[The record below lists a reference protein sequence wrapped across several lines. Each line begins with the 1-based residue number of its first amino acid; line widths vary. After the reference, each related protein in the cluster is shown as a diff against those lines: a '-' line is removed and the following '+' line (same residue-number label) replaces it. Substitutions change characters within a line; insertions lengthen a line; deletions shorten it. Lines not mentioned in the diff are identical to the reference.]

1 MIINLFKTNKLR
13 KIVLKSHK
21 LRYNQK
27 QAIFDLLNQGID
39 FEAPIK
45 YLDNLDPQQ
54 IDILIHY
61 ARAGVRMYDEVVKLS
76 IGHTAEYT
84 ELFYYMLLNLDKID
98 TDWFFKFRER
108 YGYDAT
114 ESRLILEAILSG
126 LDRRVFESHHIY
138 SKEKI
143 QLINES
149 YQNGNRDFW
158 FIEKEY
164 DIDTMKF
171 IAQAQ
176 YEFHI
181 SKELLLKVKLE
192 DFHYEQYSNF
202 MYALKRYGEEILP
215 YLTPYHTK
223 EYFNLMHQYA
233 INNIPLENHLKRVL
247 NGEYTIGQAEAILD
261 ILVDYKN
268 LDIQFFESADLTSW
282 PVSVIDGFHMLMES
296 GDDAPYEKYFKI
308 INEMTPDKMNALD
321 SEFFDVIRLFR
332 KHRNYQLIESILSS
346 DGYTIESLYQLHLLE
361 MENERLTNSSLEKL
375 IGSSKEK
382 IFEIRRYMKSHFTDD
397 TTVDKLSAFN
407 MEKIRGLNDSVFL
420 S

>member
-138 SKEKI
+138 IVKKKSN
-143 QLINES
+143 LLT
-149 YQNGNRDFW
+149 NR
-158 FIEKEY
+158 IKMV
-164 DIDTMKF
+164 IG
-171 IAQAQ
+171 
-176 YEFHI
+176 I
-181 SKELLLKVKLE
+181 SGLLKK
-192 DFHYEQYSNF
+192 N
-202 MYALKRYGEEILP
+202 MIL
-215 YLTPYHTK
+215 
-223 EYFNLMHQYA
+223 
-233 INNIPLENHLKRVL
+233 
-247 NGEYTIGQAEAILD
+247 
-261 ILVDYKN
+261 
-268 LDIQFFESADLTSW
+268 
-282 PVSVIDGFHMLMES
+282 
-296 GDDAPYEKYFKI
+296 
-308 INEMTPDKMNALD
+308 
-321 SEFFDVIRLFR
+321 IR
-332 KHRNYQLIESILSS
+332 
-346 DGYTIESLYQLHLLE
+346 
-361 MENERLTNSSLEKL
+361 
-375 IGSSKEK
+375 
-382 IFEIRRYMKSHFTDD
+382 
-397 TTVDKLSAFN
+397 
-407 MEKIRGLNDSVFL
+407 
-420 S
+420 